1 MYGAYAFLRSASS
14 VAPCHRMFGA
24 RLRRDF
30 DGQGESEFSTFAV
43 EFPLRCVSFHLDVYH
58 EDNGHKSSDLG
69 VKS

>member
-30 DGQGESEFSTFAV
+30 DGQGESEFSTFAF
-43 EFPLRCVSFHLDVYH
+43 EFPP
-58 EDNGHKSSDLG
+58 G
-69 VKS
+69 VFPSILMFTMRITATKARISG